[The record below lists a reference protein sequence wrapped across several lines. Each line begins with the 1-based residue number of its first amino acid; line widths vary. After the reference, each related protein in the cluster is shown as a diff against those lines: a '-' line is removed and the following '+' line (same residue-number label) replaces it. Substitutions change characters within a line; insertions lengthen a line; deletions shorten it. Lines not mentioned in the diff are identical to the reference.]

1 MRRSLE
7 KKLSVKRNM
16 NSYISAMLKN
26 GIVIKEED
34 LKSVLIKNEKGEL
47 LDIKTYIQSLLIETL
62 ESVLGGDKDE
72 RNT

>member
-62 ESVLGGDKDE
+62 KSVLGGDKDE

>member
-1 MRRSLE
+1 MRKSLE

-47 LDIKTYIQSLLIETL
+47 FDIKTYIQSLLIETL

-72 RNT
+72 

>member
-16 NSYISAMLKN
+16 NSYISAMLKK

-34 LKSVLIKNEKGEL
+34 LKSVLIENEKGEIF
-47 LDIKTYIQSLLIETL
+47 DIKTYIQSLLIETL